1 MKKMGKT
8 MSKAIGGHNL
18 KATMVMALLAVLL
31 LVALLVAVEP
41 TATTSDRDGNP
52 AIHETSPT
60 GGASVTHDPYID
72 RHVEVVA
79 RLGGGRLR

>member
-1 MKKMGKT
+1 

-18 KATMVMALLAVLL
+18 KATVVTALLAALLL
-31 LVALLVAVEP
+31 LVALVFAVEP
-41 TATTSDRDGNP
+41 AATTSDRDGNP
-52 AIHETSPT
+52 AIHATSRT